1 MGGTL
6 ALRMGLFVAA
16 IVGFGRTRRTRLRFL
31 NRYGWPRE
39 CRTASLIGGDR
50 IESEGYR
57 EGGGEDRTVSGNGSR
72 SQDKL
77 RQRGHDNNSKTLCKS
92 TQKNRRIEQKR
103 LTGW

>member
-6 ALRMGLFVAA
+6 ALRMGFFVAA

-57 EGGGEDRTVSGNGSR
+57 EGGGEDRTG
-72 SQDKL
+72 QDSEW
-77 RQRGHDNNSKTLCKS
+77 QRFKV
-92 TQKNRRIEQKR
+92 
-103 LTGW
+103 TGQVEAERP